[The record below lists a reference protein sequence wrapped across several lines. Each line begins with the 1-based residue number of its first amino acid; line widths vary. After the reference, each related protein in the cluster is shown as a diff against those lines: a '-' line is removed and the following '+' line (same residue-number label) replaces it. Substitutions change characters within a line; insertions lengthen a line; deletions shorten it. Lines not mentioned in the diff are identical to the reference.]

1 MFVRDFQVL
10 VCVDTGMY
18 VVSYDFNSN
27 ADSVKKFV
35 DGSMAVI

>member
-10 VCVDTGMY
+10 VCVDTGMC